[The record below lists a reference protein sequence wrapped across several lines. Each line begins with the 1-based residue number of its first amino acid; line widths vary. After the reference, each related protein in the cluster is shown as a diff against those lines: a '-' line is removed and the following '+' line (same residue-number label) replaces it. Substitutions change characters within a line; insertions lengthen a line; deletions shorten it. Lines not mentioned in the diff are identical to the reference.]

1 MGDVISVN
9 FRDKTKTD
17 TNREEHN
24 ERVIQSYKLKQDDT
38 KPKTDVALETRIN
51 NIRSSLDRINTLMA
65 EFRSICKQ
73 SNGGKYE

>member
-24 ERVIQSYKLKQDDT
+24 ERVIQSYKLKQDNT
-38 KPKTDVALETRIN
+38 KPNTDVALETRIN

-65 EFRSICKQ
+65 ELRSMSKKY
-73 SNGGKYE
+73 NGGKYE